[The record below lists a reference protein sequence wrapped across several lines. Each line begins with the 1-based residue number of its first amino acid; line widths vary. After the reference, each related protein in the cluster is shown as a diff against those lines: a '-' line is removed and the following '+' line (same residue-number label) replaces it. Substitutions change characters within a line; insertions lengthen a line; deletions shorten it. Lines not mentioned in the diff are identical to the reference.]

1 MSQALGAEDPIWASL
16 PIAKF
21 SHVVGHSGRRFP
33 TWTHVSTK
41 NLTLVIQAIRVV
53 DKYGSYDRRVVMRIS
68 DGTEVLVII
77 P

>member
-21 SHVVGHSGRRFP
+21 SHVIGHSGRRFP
-33 TWTHVSTK
+33 PWAHVSTK
-41 NLTLVIQAIRVV
+41 NLNLVIQAIRVV
-53 DKYGSYDRRVVMRIS
+53 DGYGSYDRRVVMKIS
-68 DGTEVLVII
+68 AGAETLVIL